1 MVRMSASQIPAFE
14 LRTRQ
19 GGPEENM
26 VLAGIWRRAWIAAN
40 RGAATIE
47 PIDHWLRR
55 VQTEFGQPADVVL
68 AEREGQVLAFM
79 VLLGR
84 REYVAQLFVEPH
96 LRSQG
101 LGKALLDEACVRIPT
116 GWRLHV
122 AVTNTSAQRFY
133 ERYGLARGTVDR
145 HPTSGRER
153 IAYHWSPLR
162 PPWRVG

>member
-1 MVRMSASQIPAFE
+1 MGRMSAAQIPAFE
-14 LRTRQ
+14 LRSRE
-19 GGPEENM
+19 GGAEENM
-26 VLAGIWRRAWIAAN
+26 ALAGIWRRAWIAAN
-40 RGAATIE
+40 RDAATVE
-47 PIDHWLRR
+47 PIAHWLQR
-55 VQTEFGQPADVVL
+55 VQAEFGPPADVVL

-84 REYVAQLFVEPH
+84 RAYVAQLFVEPR
-96 LRSQG
+96 LRNQG
-101 LGKALLDEACVRIPT
+101 LGKALLDEACVRMPT

-133 ERYGLARGTVDR
+133 ERYGLERGTADR

-153 IAYHWSPLR
+153 IAYHWWPSR